1 MNFTQ
6 EQKSKIRS
14 RAISS
19 LSNSVEKLSYLLNE
33 QETQES
39 IISKQ
44 AFKAKQIQE
53 NILRSLIKNEQ
64 QAS

>member
-1 MNFTQ
+1 MNFTH

-19 LSNSVEKLSYLLNE
+19 LSNSVEKLSLLLDE
-33 QETQES
+33 QETQGS

-53 NILRSLIKNEQ
+53 NILKSLIKNEQ
-64 QAS
+64 QAN

>member
-53 NILRSLIKNEQ
+53 NILRSLTKNEQ

>member
-1 MNFTQ
+1 MAN
-6 EQKSKIRS
+6 EI
-14 RAISS
+14 
-19 LSNSVEKLSYLLNE
+19 NE